1 MTSIEGFENYI
12 IFEDGI
18 IMNFWTGKEMKTTLN
33 QSGYLHLTLNKNGK
47 RHHFY
52 LHRLLAQTFIPN
64 PDNLPEVDH
73 IDRDES
79 NNNLENLH
87 WVTKLENCQNKGKP
101 KTNTSGIKCISWS
114 IKYNIWIFE
123 KKINGKRHTKSSKDK
138 QVVIDFKAKFYLEH
152 NLKD

>member
-1 MTSIEGFENYI
+1 MTSIEGFEHYI

-18 IMNFWTGKEMKTTLN
+18 IMNQFGKEMKPWENHDAYYQYSL
-33 QSGYLHLTLNKNGK
+33 SKNGK
-47 RHHFY
+47 RKNFT
-52 LHRLLAQTFIPN
+52 LHRLLALTFIPN

-73 IDRDES
+73 IDRDRS

-87 WVTKLENCQNKGKP
+87 WVTALENCQNKGIP
-101 KTNTSGIKCISWS
+101 KTNTSGDK
-114 IKYNIWIFE
+114 NITWVEVKKHWRFE